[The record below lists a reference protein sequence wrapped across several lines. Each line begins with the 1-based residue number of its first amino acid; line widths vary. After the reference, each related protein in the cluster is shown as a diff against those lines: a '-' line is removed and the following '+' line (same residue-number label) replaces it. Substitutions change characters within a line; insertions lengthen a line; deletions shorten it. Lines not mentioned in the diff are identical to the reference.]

1 MHLVYYPKFYITI
14 VSCFPWVL
22 QNGYALFLGGAGG
35 GGGGSALWSCKKVNY
50 DKPFVNMMW
59 NRENPALR
67 SLG

>member
-1 MHLVYYPKFYITI
+1 MVMHF
-14 VSCFPWVL
+14 FR
-22 QNGYALFLGGAGG
+22 GG
-35 GGGGSALWSCKKVNY
+35 GGGGGVGEVHYGHMKMVNY